1 MKQLSLILILI
12 PSLLFGQEW
21 EMIYEDGKGNCVR
34 QCIDG
39 GYVVT
44 GSIFGTNTIEDV
56 LLLKTDENGDV
67 QWINGY
73 GRFLPETGFSVKQT
87 TDTGFIICG
96 VTPWYQDLFEVYL
109 IKTDENGD
117 TLWTKQHGGE
127 GIQVG
132 SSVIQNTDGGYV
144 ITGSSEIDYNQ
155 DIYLLKTDEY
165 GDTLWTKQYGDPI
178 LSDGGSSIQQIV
190 GGGYIV
196 AGSTGSDG
204 AGWDVYLMK
213 TDENGDTLWGKK
225 FGSPTVHEK
234 GLSVQQTT
242 DGGFII
248 SGFSV
253 AYSGDTSDVFLLKTN
268 NDGRTKWTKT
278 YSRNKYNIGNS
289 VQQTTDGG
297 YIIAGG
303 SFGPGSPSGLYLIKT
318 DENGDTLW
326 TRVYENCS
334 NSGNS
339 VQQTSDGGYIITGST
354 GSSSDI
360 SIYLLKTDEYGL
372 ITSTSEILVPKPN
385 RKLLKSVDLSGR
397 EITNPKPNQPYIE
410 IYDDG
415 TTQKKMKLK

>member
-1 MKQLSLILILI
+1 
-12 PSLLFGQEW
+12 
-21 EMIYEDGKGNCVR
+21 
-34 QCIDG
+34 
-39 GYVVT
+39 
-44 GSIFGTNTIEDV
+44 
-56 LLLKTDENGDV
+56 
-67 QWINGY
+67 
-73 GRFLPETGFSVKQT
+73 
-87 TDTGFIICG
+87 
-96 VTPWYQDLFEVYL
+96 
-109 IKTDENGD
+109 
-117 TLWTKQHGGE
+117 
-127 GIQVG
+127 
-132 SSVIQNTDGGYV
+132 
-144 ITGSSEIDYNQ
+144 
-155 DIYLLKTDEY
+155 
-165 GDTLWTKQYGDPI
+165 
-178 LSDGGSSIQQIV
+178 
-190 GGGYIV
+190 
-196 AGSTGSDG
+196 
-204 AGWDVYLMK
+204 MK